1 MLKNENETRNLQK
14 KISQITKKRGN
25 FVLQKDIEIIR
36 DTKIPLNYSE
46 KTGKDYLEYI
56 RNCRFYWRHFYIER
70 ILQLTLDKLVESK
83 FRHRYQSKSEKSI
96 YYDNQFDLIFSL

>member
-1 MLKNENETRNLQK
+1 MLKNENETRILQK

-25 FVLQKDIEIIR
+25 FFLQKDIEIIR
-36 DTKIPLNYSE
+36 DTKIPINYSE

-70 ILQLTLDKLVESK
+70 ILQITLDKLVEIDLDIGIEVK
-83 FRHRYQSKSEKSI
+83 KKNQYITIINSI
-96 YYDNQFDLIFSL
+96 